1 MATDKKE
8 RGPALRRGKACLNCR
23 HLKIRCDG
31 ARPVCTPCTRVP
43 KDDRCEYTDTMS
55 RTQELERTVHRLQS
69 RLNELESGA
78 GSSNYPA
85 HSLSRGLPGPSSD
98 RSARSSPFSESSSDI
113 SPTFSNF
120 ASGSRFSPSSEGSF
134 RTCQLNGTRRS
145 QEEPPF
151 AMVQMLLQYFLP
163 HATQFGFFL
172 HPQHFRDSVLLPFP
186 IGDERRPSPA
196 LLYVAYL
203 WGAHLSQTQALLTS
217 EGVFLKRAQ
226 QHISTEIS
234 AHIHPTHLLHTIQAQ
249 VLLSTYLL
257 RRKRFLEAEFYAN
270 GAATLALGYQL
281 HKIRSARPASPSLLG
296 VPVLVEVYPTPPAS
310 AIEEGERIR
319 AFWAVACLQSHL
331 NISLDPPSASA
342 AFCILESPG
351 AEIDTP
357 WPLEMEDYEAGALPV
372 GYLGQES
379 IRNFLADDAFP
390 PSPIC
395 MLHAKASVLLYR
407 TTRLGAGWSPNLQP
421 QELAAFQ
428 TSYTWLDR
436 RITAFWQALP
446 PIYAFYGDSAAART
460 LALTHALTAAAA
472 IRLHRS
478 PAASDA
484 EAHVKCLFA
493 VRAVF
498 DVLGDARVGS
508 QELAHP
514 VVGALCALAARVLV
528 DEVRRAR
535 VFSAAWGVG
544 PSGEEKELVRELG
557 AAMGVMGIYASGC
570 PLVEY
575 QQQKLRHEYDAL

>member
-1 MATDKKE
+1 
-8 RGPALRRGKACLNCR
+8 
-23 HLKIRCDG
+23 
-31 ARPVCTPCTRVP
+31 
-43 KDDRCEYTDTMS
+43 
-55 RTQELERTVHRLQS
+55 
-69 RLNELESGA
+69 
-78 GSSNYPA
+78 
-85 HSLSRGLPGPSSD
+85 
-98 RSARSSPFSESSSDI
+98 
-113 SPTFSNF
+113 
-120 ASGSRFSPSSEGSF
+120 
-134 RTCQLNGTRRS
+134 
-145 QEEPPF
+145 
-151 AMVQMLLQYFLP
+151 
-163 HATQFGFFL
+163 
-172 HPQHFRDSVLLPFP
+172 
-186 IGDERRPSPA
+186 
-196 LLYVAYL
+196 
-203 WGAHLSQTQALLTS
+203 
-217 EGVFLKRAQ
+217 
-226 QHISTEIS
+226 
-234 AHIHPTHLLHTIQAQ
+234 
-249 VLLSTYLL
+249 
-257 RRKRFLEAEFYAN
+257 
-270 GAATLALGYQL
+270 
-281 HKIRSARPASPSLLG
+281 
-296 VPVLVEVYPTPPAS
+296 VYPTPPAS
-310 AIEEGERIR
+310 AVEEGERIR

-372 GYLGQES
+372 GYLSQES

-395 MLHAKASVLLYR
+395 MFHAKASVLLYR
-407 TTRLGAGWSPNLQP
+407 ATRLGAGWSPSTHFVFRCLKIYVTDFQPLLSDLQP

-436 RITAFWQALP
+436 RVTAFWQALP

-484 EAHVKCLFA
+484 EAHAKCLFA

-514 VVGALCALAARVLV
+514 VVGALCALAGRVLV

-535 VFSAAWGVG
+535 VVSAAWGVG
-544 PSGEEKELVRELG
+544 PSGEEEELVRELG

-570 PLVEY
+570 PLVGACIFSAFFCINY
-575 QQQKLRHEYDAL
+575 SL